1 MTQLKK
7 MRNTLDS
14 KHTCGVLID
23 LGKAFHSESYNSVR
37 KLEYII
43 KMYQIYK
50 NPVHCI
56 LSSPHNLKK
65 ESELVIAKSL
75 MDILDW
81 LGTMCN
87 KPKGRFISKCLYLS
101 LYLISKCLVPP
112 FNKYFIKYASLAN

>member
-7 MRNTLDS
+7 IRNTLDN
-14 KHTCGVLID
+14 KHACGVLID

-43 KMYQIYK
+43 KIYQIYK

-87 KPKGRFISKCLYLS
+87 KPKVGL
-101 LYLISKCLVPP
+101 
-112 FNKYFIKYASLAN
+112 LANVCILVYILLANV